1 MAPSTSF
8 TPTGKPESPISY
20 EKTSKVTVAESQ
32 ADLISYLLL
41 DPPSNKTFKRWLG
54 FGLNFK
60 YYNCLRDID
69 PTGTHFNKETR
80 YRALAWLQKV
90 ENKISQK
97 PYKNYREYVKADVDG
112 VVLKHEDNVRIR
124 VDEKDLKYYR
134 TLGAIIFHWS
144 RDLSQFENDDVSDFE
159 KEQWPI
165 EIRAWNRSQSALQ
178 LPDAFQVVDLQ
189 ASDLPPGLRSSRP
202 EHQRENDLEVYN
214 RLFWQYWFFQKN
226 VCPEDKW
233 ADFWVETPSDGTV
246 LQDPR
251 TLPWQ
256 GEPAKNKEESDLPA
270 ETSWREDLH
279 AAIPDKYP
287 KPKHYVHCPCKVCF
301 KVDGAAEERDVEER
315 FSDAIA
321 SGKEGIGELR
331 LDCLLDCEHPGAF
344 RDLGRWRQTIRN
356 QASLSHYYFDFN
368 SISMK
373 CYTQPYAPNVYPVD
387 VCIIFQKG
395 VPMDYDEVLDQLAL
409 HNGIVEIHFEVK
421 LKPVESVVDESCRL
435 PMHIMNDFE
444 YDDDGDVAIQNDGR
458 HAVIAKTLAKLDVR
472 IEEALEF
479 YDAESEQNSSR
490 TTCSD
495 ETGSEGS
502 SY

>member
-1 MAPSTSF
+1 MASSTSF
-8 TPTGKPESPISY
+8 TPTAKPKSPISY

-41 DPPSNKTFKRWLG
+41 DPPSNKTLKRWLG
-54 FGLNFK
+54 FGLNFT
-60 YYNCLRDID
+60 YYNHLRDID
-69 PTGTHFNKETR
+69 PTGTHFNKETW

-90 ENKISQK
+90 ENEISQK

-112 VVLKHEDNVRIR
+112 VVLKHEDNVRMR

-144 RDLSQFENDDVSDFE
+144 RDLSQFENDD
-159 KEQWPI
+159 
-165 EIRAWNRSQSALQ
+165 
-178 LPDAFQVVDLQ
+178 
-189 ASDLPPGLRSSRP
+189 
-202 EHQRENDLEVYN
+202 
-214 RLFWQYWFFQKN
+214 KN

-233 ADFWVETPSDGTV
+233 ADFWVETPSDGTI

-251 TLPWQ
+251 TLPWR
-256 GEPAKNKEESDLPA
+256 GEPAENKEETDVPA

-331 LDCLLDCEHPGAF
+331 LNCLLDCEHPGAF
-344 RDLGRWRQTIRN
+344 RDLGRWRQNVRN

-368 SISMK
+368 SISME
-373 CYTQPYAPNVYPVD
+373 CYTQPYAPHVSPVD

-395 VPMDYDEVLDQLAL
+395 VPMDYDEILDQLAL

-435 PMHIMNDFE
+435 PKGIMNGFE
-444 YDDDGDVAIQNDGR
+444 FDDDGDVAIQNDGR